1 MRQTIIKAGI
11 CLFAL
16 MFILGIVILENREA
30 LLDKKMEISVMAG
43 EQVINA
49 WEQDGIYYIF
59 LPSYAEMEE
68 VYLTPYSA
76 EFIVKENNTF
86 IEQGE
91 TLELLPTDCRI
102 SCINDYTGEEFLLY
116 VMQSANLPA
125 LFLETDSGS
134 IEQICAD
141 KEFEEN
147 GNLTVLDE
155 EGRLQLNIG
164 LSSVKGRG
172 NTSFN
177 NYEKKPFSIKTRKE
191 CSILELGAGQDY
203 ALISNASDPT
213 LIRNDIMRAMEEAM
227 GIPFVQRGKFVDL
240 YINQEYCG
248 NYYLCTTMEID
259 TERINITDTEE
270 AMELLYSGEA
280 YESAE
285 NYETANRKGKM
296 LEVNPEDITG
306 GYLVERELELRY
318 TADYKMMGSGFVTGT
333 EEYFAVKSPK
343 YCSGEQIEYLG
354 NYFEEAEQA
363 ILSEDGKNSST
374 GKYYTDYIDSDSFV
388 KRYLAEEISKN
399 YDGGVASSY
408 FYKDSDLVDSR
419 IYAAPGWDYDMS
431 LGNYVEWMEEFSKDP
446 KGIGKLE
453 HHAYS
458 TEWFSSLYDKPDYYE
473 KIVQYYGRYAS
484 PFMEKLITE
493 LLDGYYE
500 KLQASTAMNH
510 TRWAKELAK
519 NPYYSSREESFEIL
533 EDFVIKRKEFL
544 DDAWLD

>member
-240 YINQEYCG
+240 YINQEYYG

>member
-16 MFILGIVILENREA
+16 MLIFGIVILENREA
-30 LLDKKMEISVMAG
+30 LLDKKMEISVTAG

-76 EFIVKENNTF
+76 EFIVKESNTF

-164 LSSVKGRG
+164 LSGVKGRG

-177 NYEKKPFSIKTRKE
+177 NYEKKPFSIKTSTE

-213 LIRNDIMRAMEEAM
+213 LIRNDIMRAMEEVM

-240 YINQEYCG
+240 YINQEYYG
-248 NYYLCTTMEID
+248 NYYLCTTMEIG

-270 AMELLYSGEA
+270 AMGLLYSGEA

-431 LGNYVEWMEEFSKDP
+431 LGNYVEWMEEFSKNP